1 MKKKYFAPSVCT
13 IVMEEGTL
21 LAGSGVS
28 DGRTIFVEGNTTSDD
43 DITYGEA
50 KRSSGLWDNEE

>member
-21 LAGSGVS
+21 LAGSGVY
-28 DGRTIFVEGNTTSDD
+28 DGRTIVDEKTTSED

-50 KRSSGLWDNEE
+50 KQSGGLWDDEE

>member
-21 LAGSGVS
+21 MAGSGVY
-28 DGRTIFVEGNTTSDD
+28 DGRTIVDNTTTSDD
-43 DITYGEA
+43 DITSGEA
-50 KRSSGLWDNEE
+50 KRSSGLWDDEE

>member
-21 LAGSGVS
+21 MAGSGVY
-28 DGRTIFVEGNTTSDD
+28 DGRTVVNNTTSED

-50 KRSSGLWDNEE
+50 KQSSGIWDDEE